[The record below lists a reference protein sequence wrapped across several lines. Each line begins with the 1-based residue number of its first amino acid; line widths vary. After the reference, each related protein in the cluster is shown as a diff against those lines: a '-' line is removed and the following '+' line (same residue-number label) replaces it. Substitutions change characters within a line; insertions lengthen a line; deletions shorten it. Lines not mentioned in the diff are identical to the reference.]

1 MMTRKTNFNT
11 TQDLETRLKRLRF
24 RAWHRGTREGDLI
37 VGQFVDLHK
46 AELSHDDCAW
56 FEELLEEP
64 EQDLIAWITG
74 KQELPEKYD
83 TAIMAKIMKLDFLT
97 IKGDGA

>member
-1 MMTRKTNFNT
+1 MTRKTNI
-11 TQDLETRLKRLRF
+11 DLNSRLKRLRF

-37 VGQFVDLHK
+37 VGQFIDLHK
-46 AELSHDDCAW
+46 DSLSHADCEW
-56 FEELLEEP
+56 FEELMEEP

-83 TAIMAKIMKLDFLT
+83 TEMMKAIQKLDFLT